1 MIKLLLLTLCSSLF
15 AEQYIIS
22 YSSAVRN
29 SILLNEKISVS
40 KAMTECEGVVVGDS
54 ISLKHKK
61 NNSLRTTIRENR
73 TTFDTF
79 VQKLPFSIRS
89 YETIDISH
97 INSLLILKMP
107 PSCFTVNFNEDFVT
121 IAPIKSKENQ

>member
-1 MIKLLLLTLCSSLF
+1 MIKLLLLALFSSLF

-22 YSSAVRN
+22 YSSAVKN

-40 KAMTECEGVVVGDS
+40 KAMTTCKGEIGKEVRLKLIKNDS
-54 ISLKHKK
+54 LYTTIKK
-61 NNSLRTTIRENR
+61 NRTK
-73 TTFDTF
+73 FDIF
-79 VQKLPFSIRS
+79 VQRLPFSIRS
-89 YETIDISH
+89 YETVSIKS